1 VLLVLA
7 LLLQSSIKLEISAP
21 KTVFFLGETIPL
33 RLSFTST
40 QPNTFVVSGDA
51 VASIS
56 RITQID
62 QFIVDRV
69 ADAEDPMQG
78 LPGQSGGIGTLHSAP
93 AVLSE
98 TPFVSEKILN
108 EWVRFREP
116 GTFQVHVLSRR
127 VRRVGEHG
135 PPMEVVSNVLTLE
148 IRPAPEA
155 WVKAQIDSAVKVLDA
170 PLTPRANAAR
180 EDVAKVPLHHPPPL
194 DDDATRERFLA
205 GRTLRFLDSPE
216 AAIQLLLH
224 LNAGKDL
231 DSYSLHL
238 GVLGSPYRAQLLPL
252 MEERLVAPGQPIWEK
267 YLDTLVR
274 LRQLVTGE
282 EGRDEYLTRLGES
295 MASKE
300 AQPRAIS
307 LSTLLAVPPGTDR
320 HEYVKPEAVTALV
333 ADFPR
338 LPPDMQRAFLE
349 DWARWRV
356 IEGPAMI
363 PILRRIY
370 DAASAPE
377 LADIALIRLFWLAK
391 VETRELILAQIRNPT
406 KHLSN
411 SALTLLADQN
421 LPELNDTLA
430 ASLEGP
436 TPNEWLILR
445 YATGDIVKRVEKYYL
460 QHENDSRCASPLVFY
475 FLKYDP
481 AFGERELRRNLS
493 TTGGQPT
500 CYDMELQFRDLGR
513 YAMSDTLERLMI
525 EYLSSPIA
533 RIERGAAW
541 VLGKYGS
548 AAAQKPLWDALADF
562 RTHWKGREEQ
572 LTKPPAWEARGLE
585 RALELALLESQAW
598 EIEEKDLQHLE
609 TLCSSDTCKVEI
621 VRWRARSLG
630 IRGPQI

>member
-1 VLLVLA
+1 MLLLLA
-7 LLLQSSIKLEISAP
+7 LLLQSSVKLEISAP
-21 KTVFFLGETIPL
+21 KTVFFLGETISL

-56 RITQID
+56 RISQID
-62 QFIVDRV
+62 QFIVNPV

-108 EWVRFREP
+108 EWVRFRKP
-116 GTFQVHVLSRR
+116 GIFQVHVLSRR
-127 VRRVGEHG
+127 VQRAGEHG
-135 PPMEVVSNVLTLE
+135 PPMEVVSNALTLE
-148 IRPAPEA
+148 IRPAPAA

-170 PLTPRANAAR
+170 PLKPRANAAR
-180 EDVAKVPLHHPPPL
+180 ENVPKVPLHHPHPL

-205 GRTLRFLDSPE
+205 GCTLRFLDSPE

-252 MEERLVAPGQPIWEK
+252 MEERLVAPGQPVWEK

-282 EGRDEYLTRLGES
+282 ERRDEYLTRLGGS

-307 LSTLLAVPPGTDR
+307 LSTLLAVPPGTDQ
-320 HEYVKPEAVTALV
+320 HKYVKPEAVAAIV
-333 ADFPR
+333 ADFAR
-338 LPPDMQRAFLE
+338 LPPDLQRAFLE

-363 PILRRIY
+363 PILRKIY

-391 VETRELILAQIRNPT
+391 VETRELILAQIRNP
-406 KHLSN
+406 SPD
-411 SALTLLADQN
+411 A
-421 LPELNDTLA
+421 
-430 ASLEGP
+430 
-436 TPNEWLILR
+436 
-445 YATGDIVKRVEKYYL
+445 EK
-460 QHENDSRCASPLVFY
+460 SP
-475 FLKYDP
+475 P
-481 AFGERELRRNLS
+481 AFE
-493 TTGGQPT
+493 
-500 CYDMELQFRDLGR
+500 
-513 YAMSDTLERLMI
+513 
-525 EYLSSPIA
+525 
-533 RIERGAAW
+533 
-541 VLGKYGS
+541 
-548 AAAQKPLWDALADF
+548 
-562 RTHWKGREEQ
+562 
-572 LTKPPAWEARGLE
+572 TKN
-585 RALELALLESQAW
+585 
-598 EIEEKDLQHLE
+598 
-609 TLCSSDTCKVEI
+609 
-621 VRWRARSLG
+621 
-630 IRGPQI
+630 